1 MPVVE
6 FTVSDEDV
14 ESSTTEK
21 KESTFGPGNYTF
33 VVMEATL
40 GKSKVKETPRLEMKF
55 FVEHDDRDF
64 TMFDDVYLTEGSK
77 WRYIQFC
84 KSIGHDPTEPLD
96 TDDIDGKAGTLR
108 TKRVEGEK
116 YMKIGEYY
124 STEAAP
130 HEVLGPF
137 EETSKLPDN
146 VTSLDK
152 DDDTPF

>member
-77 WRYIQFC
+77 WRY
-84 KSIGHDPTEPLD
+84 SSH
-96 TDDIDGKAGTLR
+96 KASR
-108 TKRVEGEK
+108 RRKV
-116 YMKIGEYY
+116 
-124 STEAAP
+124 
-130 HEVLGPF
+130 HEDWRILF
-137 EETSKLPDN
+137 YRS
-146 VTSLDK
+146 SSS
-152 DDDTPF
+152 